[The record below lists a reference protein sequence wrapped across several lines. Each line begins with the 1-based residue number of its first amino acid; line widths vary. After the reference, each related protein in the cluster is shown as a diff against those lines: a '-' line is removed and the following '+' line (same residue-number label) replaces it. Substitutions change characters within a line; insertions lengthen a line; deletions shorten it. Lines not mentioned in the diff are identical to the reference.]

1 MKNSL
6 GKPEITIRKGIK
18 SDLPVIHQL
27 IVELAIFEREPN
39 AVSNTIERMERE
51 GFGNQPAFEFFV
63 AEVENKVVGLS
74 LYYYRYSTWKGRCL
88 YLEDLIV
95 TEEMR
100 GLGIGKLLFDRT
112 VQHGKDQK
120 CSRMNWQVL
129 DWNTDAIR
137 FYERY
142 HADFDGGWLNGSI
155 EL

>member
-51 GFGNQPAFEFFV
+51 GFGDQPAFEFFV

-88 YLEDLIV
+88 
-95 TEEMR
+95 
-100 GLGIGKLLFDRT
+100 
-112 VQHGKDQK
+112 
-120 CSRMNWQVL
+120 
-129 DWNTDAIR
+129 
-137 FYERY
+137 
-142 HADFDGGWLNGSI
+142 
-155 EL
+155 

>member
-1 MKNSL
+1 
-6 GKPEITIRKGIK
+6 
-18 SDLPVIHQL
+18 
-27 IVELAIFEREPN
+27 
-39 AVSNTIERMERE
+39 MERE

-95 TEEMR
+95 TENMR